1 MATIKKAI
9 KLKPVNAISIKSA
22 ATVASLLNQAKNL
35 LIKRLIEQETKK
47 YMSKTAKERSGIA
60 KEILQTKKQIKK
72 IN

>member
-1 MATIKKAI
+1 MATIKKAM
-9 KLKPVNAISIKSA
+9 KLKPVNAVNIKSV
-22 ATVASLLNQAKNL
+22 ATVAGLLNQAKNL

-47 YMSKTAKERSGIA
+47 YMAKTAKERSSIA

>member
-1 MATIKKAI
+1 MATIKKAM
-9 KLKPVNAISIKSA
+9 KLKPVNAVNIKSA
-22 ATVASLLNQAKNL
+22 ATITSLLNQAKNL